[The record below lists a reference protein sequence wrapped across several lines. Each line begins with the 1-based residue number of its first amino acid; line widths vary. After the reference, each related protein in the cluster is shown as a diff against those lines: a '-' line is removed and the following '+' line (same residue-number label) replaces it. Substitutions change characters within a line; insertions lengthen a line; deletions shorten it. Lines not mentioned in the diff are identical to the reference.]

1 MFYGTLRAHSLT
13 APTSACLRSQ
23 AGERGGSAGD
33 TSPTQRLPHPVRSP
47 WGLAEA
53 AELTPQVHT
62 WEGGLQGRVFWFFF
76 EGWVR
81 KRQGG
86 FSWQGS
92 RSSLATRAVGPPP
105 QVSQPSCG
113 GRALVLQPVGREGD
127 AGGSLLLKCFAISDT
142 GSVTSVTSCF
152 ILNTFACRQQF
163 CSLSYIAIETIFCI
177 PLFVV
182 HFC

>member
-1 MFYGTLRAHSLT
+1 M
-13 APTSACLRSQ
+13 
-23 AGERGGSAGD
+23 
-33 TSPTQRLPHPVRSP
+33 
-47 WGLAEA
+47 
-53 AELTPQVHT
+53 
-62 WEGGLQGRVFWFFF
+62 
-76 EGWVR
+76 R
-81 KRQGG
+81 KGQGG

-105 QVSQPSCG
+105 QVPQPSCG

-127 AGGSLLLKCFAISDT
+127 AGGSLLLKYFAISDT